1 VSKALHLPFSEGK
14 AQQVGKHLFRKQLL
28 PLSTVE
34 HEGERLDFNQEY
46 LSKLVANFAAGK
58 LDQVPYVLVDS
69 ENKHVD
75 DPEKYRGEVKAM
87 DLAGD
92 GLYITLELSEDGA
105 KLVDDNPKLGV
116 SARIDCTDPEAPFI
130 EHVAGTLNP
139 VIKGMKP
146 WEKVAL
152 SDAAKSA
159 GVIDLS
165 GESFS
170 DPVSGLSDTEKA
182 TFQALAKK
190 GGKEAAAALKDADIS
205 DEEMEQALARILE
218 EEGKETEPGKVK
230 EEPVPATLSKEDRE
244 AIELAKSDAKT
255 AREQAAA
262 ARAELAKE
270 RYEAKRDKLLE
281 AGVPPAIVD
290 LAEPVLKGE
299 KAQIE
304 LSNGTKIDAHDT
316 VGKIL
321 EQCEGMIDLSERGRS
336 DGEASNGNEEL
347 LDSWERDDPQGSR
360 RAREKEKTAK

>member
-1 VSKALHLPFSEGK
+1 MSKALHLPFSEGK
-14 AQQVGKHLFRKQLL
+14 AQQVGKRLFRKQLL

-34 HEGERLDFNQEY
+34 HEGEKLDFNQEY

-58 LDQVPYVLVDS
+58 IDQVPYVLVDDD
-69 ENKHVD
+69 NKHVD
-75 DPEKYRGEVKAM
+75 DPEKYRGEVKSM

-105 KLVDDNPKLGV
+105 KLVDDNPKLGI
-116 SARIDCTDPEAPFI
+116 SARIDRTDPDAPFI

-146 WEKVAL
+146 WEKIAL

-170 DPVSGLSDTEKA
+170 DPVSGLSEAEKA
-182 TFQALAKK
+182 AFQALAKK
-190 GGKEAAAALKDADIS
+190 GGKEAADALKAADIS
-205 DEEMEQALARILE
+205 DEEMERALAEILE
-218 EEGKETEPGKVK
+218 QSDNDDPAKVK

-244 AIELAKSDAKT
+244 AIELAKSESADAKRE
-255 AREQAAA
+255 ARE
-262 ARAELAKE
+262 AREELARE
-270 RYEAKRDKLLE
+270 RYQAKRDKLLE

-304 LSNGTKIDAHDT
+304 LSNGAKIDAKDAVT
-316 VGKIL
+316 KIL
-321 EQCEGMIDLSERGRS
+321 EQCEGMIDLSEIGGR
-336 DGEASNGNEEL
+336 DGEGPSGNEDL
-347 LDSWERDDPQGSR
+347 LDSWEREDPQGSR
-360 RAREKEKTAK
+360 RAREKEKAAK